1 MLATDACGAVSRD
14 GVIPPRLR
22 SQCIEGTHIFE
33 EPLASSVRR
42 SREVVKVDVLV
53 PIVGTQADHVALIS
67 DEVDECIL
75 TVEAADS
82 GISLAD
88 GLPRLDGE
96 AERRRV
102 CELKTNDGV
111 RNPRRSPVIDCQV
124 DAGDL
129 REPHSARLPV
139 RSVICVGAII
149 AIANIMKSKFIAVD
163 VRPCQLRHIRLPIAV
178 IARLECEPPAKHA
191 TEKQCDDGYFA
202 PEVPDEYE
210 RERNRYRQQ
219 SSYNLVC
226 IAEWSVI
233 PRGAEGPNG

>member
-88 GLPRLDGE
+88 SLSRLDGE

-129 REPHSARLPV
+129 REPHGARFPV
-139 RSVICVGAII
+139 RRVIGVGAII
-149 AIANIMKSKFIAVD
+149 AIANIVKSKFIAVD
-163 VRPCQLRHIRLPIAV
+163 VRPCQLRDIRLPVSV
-178 IARLECEPPAKHA
+178 IARFQCKPPGEQDA
-191 TEKQCDDGYFA
+191 EK
-202 PEVPDEYE
+202 
-210 RERNRYRQQ
+210 NSN
-219 SSYNLVC
+219 SSYL
-226 IAEWSVI
+226 A
-233 PRGAEGPNG
+233 PKRPNEY